1 MNLHKHAIP
10 LAVSLLLVGAAVA
23 HWTNPD
29 NPATSAIR
37 NTLFSDN
44 ATASLPAGDLS
55 VRVQQLEKSL
65 EQTLKIQGQLLELVN
80 DLNNRLDPASTLG
93 DIRHA
98 ALESPEVQEEAIHNQ
113 RARHQER
120 GNRFE
125 RMQENQ
131 IKHFTDAGLSYE
143 RAAFIVD
150 KQERIQYEQMQ
161 FSYEYHHLQDKRSSR
176 AKELQEKLQTYSNPR
191 RVFEQELN
199 REEYEQY
206 LTATGGRTEFEIGAI
221 LESAPAYDAGLRAG
235 DKIIRY
241 NNQRVFHMGDLRSQ
255 VYQVAPGTSVAVE
268 IQRQGSSA
276 PETIYLPAGPLGI
289 RH

>member
-1 MNLHKHAIP
+1 MNLHRHAIP
-10 LAVSLLLVGAAVA
+10 LAVSLLLAGAAAAYWGSSDTPVA
-23 HWTNPD
+23 STIRELLISD
-29 NPATSAIR
+29 SAG
-37 NTLFSDN
+37 
-44 ATASLPAGDLS
+44 AAAPGGDLAK
-55 VRVQQLEKSL
+55 RVQQLEKNL
-65 EQTLKIQGQLLELVN
+65 EQTLRIQGQLLELVN
-80 DLNNRLDPASTLG
+80 DLSDRLDPESALG
-93 DIRHA
+93 DVRHA
-98 ALESPEVQEEAIHNQ
+98 ALGSPPEPEAATLQQ
-113 RARHQER
+113 RSRPHQNA
-120 GNRFE
+120 NRFE
-125 RMQENQ
+125 RMRENQ
-131 IKHFTDAGLSYE
+131 IKHFTDAGFSYE

-161 FSYEYHHLQDKRSSR
+161 FSYEYHHLQDKRSTR

-221 LESAPAYDAGLRAG
+221 LESAPAHDAGLRAG